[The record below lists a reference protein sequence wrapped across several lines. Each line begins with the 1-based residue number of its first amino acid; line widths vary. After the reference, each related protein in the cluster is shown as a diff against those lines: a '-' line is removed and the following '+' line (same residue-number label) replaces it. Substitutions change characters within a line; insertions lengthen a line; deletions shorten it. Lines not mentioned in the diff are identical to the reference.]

1 MAFVFY
7 RWIVFKMSVKFYLLF
22 IWDIQVFDCQES
34 NYYFQIFRVK
44 AFELISITFFL
55 WPHFMQFVLWFSGA
69 VVNSVLNLRFP
80 YSMNK

>member
-7 RWIVFKMSVKFYLLF
+7 RRIVLKMSVKFYLLF
-22 IWDIQVFDCQES
+22 ILVMFDCQES